1 MDSSFVYS
9 QPVLTDC
16 PIYAGLI
23 GQQEGQLLVLYR
35 TLLSCSCRIVFAQM
49 CILLYY
55 WANKMMM
62 MIQPKRRV
70 KHSLKGILLENKE
83 KKSKQNQLI
92 EVYLEND
99 C

>member
-1 MDSSFVYS
+1 
-9 QPVLTDC
+9 
-16 PIYAGLI
+16 
-23 GQQEGQLLVLYR
+23 
-35 TLLSCSCRIVFAQM
+35 
-49 CILLYY
+49 
-55 WANKMMM
+55 MMM

-83 KKSKQNQLI
+83 KKSKQNQLL